1 MIYLITGVPGSGKT
15 LYAVSTLIQKLLS
28 QQTKDK
34 EGVLQPRRLVV
45 DNIKKLLLPHEL
57 MAGLVEDAA
66 GEFVPE
72 DREAHGLW
80 NWQTWAQQGD
90 IIVVD
95 EVQRHWRPRGLGTR
109 IPPEIKALETH
120 RHKGLDFVIITQN
133 PMLIDTNVRRLVGS
147 HQHVR
152 RLFGMQRALIYA
164 WDACQSNVGSVS
176 GATKSMWNYPTSA
189 YKLYESSQ
197 LHTKQN
203 FKVPLWMGVPVLA
216 LVGLVLVAP
225 KLFGMG
231 SNMKEGKSLFGSTP
245 AAAASAPASKASAAG
260 TPSLFPSVPPVPP
273 SSPSMSPV
281 PSAPASVSTPADAPQ
296 FAGCIKSDQR
306 CLCFDSKGG
315 LMLPP
320 LDTPNCEDR
329 LAFNGRPAYKLPD
342 HIPSMELATTHE
354 TQLAQARHDGA
365 VFASMRR
372 R

>member
-34 EGVLQPRRLVV
+34 NGVLQPRRLVV
-45 DNIKKLLLPHEL
+45 DNIKKLVLPHEL

-72 DREAHGLW
+72 DKEANGLW

-90 IIVVD
+90 ILVID

-176 GATKSMWNYPTSA
+176 GATKTMWNYPTSA

-203 FKVPLWMGVPVLA
+203 FKLPMWLGIPVLA
-216 LVGLVLVAP
+216 LVGL
-225 KLFGMG
+225 LFLFPRLLGMG
-231 SNMKEGKSLFGSTP
+231 SNVKDGKSLFSGAP
-245 AAAASAPASKASAAG
+245 AAAASAPASKASAGA
-260 TPSLFPSVPPVPP
+260 TPSLFPSVQVPGVPASSAPVP
-273 SSPSMSPV
+273 SSP
-281 PSAPASVSTPADAPQ
+281 ASSSDAPQ
-296 FAGCIKSDQR
+296 FSGCIKSDKR

-315 LMLPP
+315 MMLPP
-320 LDTPNCEDR
+320 HGTFSCEDR
-329 LAFNGRPAYKLPD
+329 MTFNGRPAYKLPD
-342 HIPSMELATTHE
+342 HIPSMELATSPE
-354 TQLAQARHDGA
+354 VQAAQARHDGE
-365 VFASMRR
+365 VFAMMRR